1 MTTVPRLARR
11 LVVAPLVLLLE
22 AAVVVSSPVLGL
34 IAALASPWP
43 LRAGSRAA
51 RVVAI
56 AADYSLRHLACTAAC
71 GGLWVA
77 GGCGRRVRSPRML
90 RAHYGLL
97 RWFVAG
103 VHRTMTR
110 LTRIGVRTTADSADA
125 ERVLSSRRAPV
136 IVLSRH
142 AGEGDSLLVLHELL
156 VRHRR
161 RPRVVLHEALRMEP
175 LFDIFGHRLP
185 NRFVDPR
192 GGDVE
197 GEIAALAAGLGAEDA
212 LLIFPEGGNF
222 SAARR
227 RRGIRRLERGGHL
240 DEAAQARA
248 MRHVSA
254 PRPGGALAAVGAAPH
269 ADVVF
274 VGHAGAPVGIGELWR
289 TMAAGRTVQMR
300 LWLVAADE
308 IPEDHEERIEWLFGW
323 WQALDTWVGEQSG
336 ATAVQPTPLGF
347 TP

>member
-1 MTTVPRLARR
+1 MTAVPLLARR
-11 LVVAPLVLLLE
+11 LVVAPLVLLFE
-22 AAVVVSSPVLGL
+22 AAVVVTSPVLGL
-34 IAALASPWP
+34 LALLASP
-43 LRAGSRAA
+43 LAAGSRAV

-56 AADYSLRHLACTAAC
+56 AADYSIRHLACTAAC

-77 GGCGRRVRSPRML
+77 GGCGRHIGSPRMV
-90 RAHYGLL
+90 RAHYGLV

-110 LTRIGVRTTADSADA
+110 LTRVAVRTTDSAAA
-125 ERVLSSRRAPV
+125 ERALSARRGPL

-161 RPRVVLHEALRMEP
+161 RPRVVLHEALRLEP

-192 GGDVE
+192 GGDTE
-197 GEIAALAAGLGAEDA
+197 GEIAELAASLGDEDA

-222 SAARR
+222 SPARR
-227 RRGIRRLERGGHL
+227 RRGIRRLERAGHAE
-240 DEAAQARA
+240 EAAQARA

-254 PRPGGALAAVGAAPH
+254 PRPGGALAAVAAAPH

-274 VGHAGAPVGIGELWR
+274 IGHAGAPVGIRALWR
-289 TMAAGRTVQMR
+289 AMAAGQTVEMR
-300 LWLVAADE
+300 LWLVPAGD
-308 IPEDHEERIEWLFGW
+308 IPAGHEERIDWLFGW
-323 WQALDTWVGEQSG
+323 WRTLDAWVEARSG
-336 ATAVQPTPLGF
+336 ATATGRTPLDG
-347 TP
+347 